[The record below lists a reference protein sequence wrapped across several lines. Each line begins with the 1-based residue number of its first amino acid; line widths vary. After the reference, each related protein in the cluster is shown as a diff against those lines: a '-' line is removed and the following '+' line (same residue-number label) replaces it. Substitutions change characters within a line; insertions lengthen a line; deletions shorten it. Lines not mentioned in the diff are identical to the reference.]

1 MMLTHSSSSI
11 AFATVH
17 AQGKMKETHKQGM
30 VTGDAPS
37 AAELLATATQAMA
50 QLQTVVGQ
58 LQQTVAAGEGSA
70 VAPSAA
76 RQVPSPGDMTLMA
89 SIEREAQFETDN
101 RRSIVNL

>member
-1 MMLTHSSSSI
+1 
-11 AFATVH
+11 
-17 AQGKMKETHKQGM
+17 MKETHKQGM
-30 VTGDAPS
+30 VAGDAPS

-70 VAPSAA
+70 VAPSPSAA